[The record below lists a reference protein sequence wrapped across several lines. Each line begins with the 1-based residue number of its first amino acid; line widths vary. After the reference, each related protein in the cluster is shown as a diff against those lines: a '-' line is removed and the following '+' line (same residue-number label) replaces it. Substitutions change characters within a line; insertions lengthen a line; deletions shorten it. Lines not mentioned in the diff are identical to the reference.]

1 MKYLI
6 KQKLLSLSDSF
17 SIEDERGRAAY
28 LVKGKVFS
36 FSSSQ
41 TLFNASAQPLLKIRR
56 KYLTLLPA
64 CRIVNNDGSEWLVR
78 KRFWAFLKS
87 RFVVETPRGPLEMTG
102 NFWQHEYEIRQQGQL
117 IASISKKWF
126 SWSDTYAVQILKPEW
141 TAQLLAVVIVIDRLQ
156 HSDRNSGVG
165 D

>member
-64 CRIVNNDGSEWLVR
+64 CRIVDNDGSEWLVR
-78 KRFWAFLKS
+78 KRFWALLKS
-87 RFVVETPRGPLEMTG
+87 RFVVETPHGQLEMTG

-156 HSDRNSGVG
+156 HSDRNSGVR